1 MAAAKKKLKPA
12 RSYATIR
19 QAQRQINKLQPSNPG
34 CVYHVLHHPKETGR
48 YCIGI
53 MAGGVLLCGYVT

>member
-1 MAAAKKKLKPA
+1 MPAKKKPRPA

-34 CVYHVLHHPKETGR
+34 RVYHVLQHPKEVGR
-48 YCIGI
+48 YAVGI